1 MGVKS
6 FDDLVEIVEEVKNDM
21 EKAEKGNKAAGVR
34 VRGAMQQIKKAA
46 QQVRGDILAI
56 RQ

>member
-1 MGVKS
+1 MNS
-6 FDDLVEIVEEVKNDM
+6 FDGLVEIVEEVKKDM

-46 QQVRGDILAI
+46 QQVRQDMLAL
-56 RQ
+56 RE